1 MNKKE
6 LKKEVKTWLKEIKD
20 IKIVDMNDIVAMDED
35 SWIGV
40 DSYHCV
46 YHIIVCYCTM
56 TLSIQML
63 SDTMVHKID
72 YYDMNNN
79 FRRMK

>member
-6 LKKEVKTWLKEIKD
+6 LKKVVKTWLKEVKD
-20 IKIVDMNDIVAMDED
+20 IKIVNMDT
-35 SWIGV
+35 WIGV
-40 DSYHCV
+40 DSYHIPYCIFV
-46 YHIIVCYCTM
+46 NYCTM
-56 TLSIQML
+56 VVSIQML
-63 SDTMVHKID
+63 SDIMVRKID

>member
-6 LKKEVKTWLKEIKD
+6 LKKEVKTWLKEDKD
-20 IKIVDMNDIVAMDED
+20 IKIVDMDKDT
-35 SWIGV
+35 WLGV
-40 DSYHCV
+40 DSC
-46 YHIIVCYCTM
+46 HIPYTIFVSYCTM
-56 TLSIQML
+56 VVTIQQLSGI
-63 SDTMVHKID
+63 MVHKID